1 MNPLLLSGLL
11 SFAPSFLS
19 KLFGHDPA
27 KEYRKQVERLT
38 NPQNVSALT
47 NQFYQALQGSPAFS
61 QAQGNIA
68 LGANTA
74 SNNLAQALGA
84 RGIGTSG
91 TGAVL
96 SSLTPSL
103 VGSQQAGLRT
113 SAYTSAQ
120 QQAMDRIEQQI
131 KALSGQ
137 MPASQT
143 SQQFA
148 AGLGPFAEFL
158 TKYIGQRRPN
168 GLGPDL
174 MSLLANAAGGNGGY
188 TAPQQRNIAY
198 GG

>member
-19 KLFGHDPA
+19 RLFGGDPA
-27 KEYRKQVERLT
+27 AAYRKKVNQLVD
-38 NPQNVSALT
+38 PQNVQRLI
-47 NQFYQALQGSPAFS
+47 NQFYQNAISSPAYS

-74 SNNLAQALGA
+74 SNQLAQSLAA
-84 RGIGTSG
+84 RGIGTTG

-113 SAYTSAQ
+113 GAYGSAQ
-120 QQAMDRIEQQI
+120 EQALNNIKQQI
-131 KALSGQ
+131 DALQGS

-143 SQQFA
+143 SQLFA
-148 AGLGPFAEFL
+148 GGLGPFAQFL
-158 TKYIGQRRPN
+158 AQYLSRGGYNPTP
-168 GLGPDL
+168 
-174 MSLLANAAGGNGGY
+174 AGGYGPTQPRY
-188 TAPQQRNIAY
+188 PQQAPAGY
-198 GG
+198 